1 MSDAQTFKVPKGV
14 EKYKEIDLK
23 LLPGESVEAIVPMT
37 PLSKMRSYV
46 VCALVA
52 IFALLLYRL
61 FSGPITAGS
70 LMPPVVAF
78 IALWVVWKA
87 GDVKDLKGL
96 ALSAVKYAV
105 YLVLLSYA
113 LAFLASFFAPILEAI
128 QSATGAQVEVPKFSA
143 DPLENARGI
152 LAYAAGIL
160 NSYAVQ
166 FAPQIRL
173 ASLATAA
180 VALACIPLIY
190 ASCKGQLYYVTDR
203 RLVIRRKF
211 GTVQVTTLPLDG
223 VVEVTAFQGFFARL
237 LGYGDIVLSMVS
249 GGGVTESLEPKPV
262 QPVAG
267 FYSVKRR
274 LEGVKDV
281 WQLKDAIIALR
292 DKYVEARYLARIEEG
307 LKRIRQATE
316 AKAEVK
322 AEVKAEAKAEKK
334 EKPPPY
340 AA

>member
-1 MSDAQTFKVPKGV
+1 MSESVQTVKVPKGV

-23 LLPGESVEAIVPMT
+23 LLPGENVEFIVSMS

-46 VCALVA
+46 VCGLVA
-52 IFALLLYRL
+52 VFAFLLYQL
-61 FSGPITAGS
+61 FSGPITAES
-70 LMPPVVAF
+70 LAPPVAAF
-78 IALWVVWKA
+78 IALWIVWKA
-87 GDVKDLKGL
+87 GDVKDVKGL
-96 ALSAVKYAV
+96 VLSAVKYAA

-113 LAFLASFFAPILEAI
+113 LAFFASYFAPLLSAV
-128 QSATGAQVEVPKFSA
+128 QSAAGVQAEAPKFSA

-152 LAYAAGIL
+152 LSYAAGLL
-160 NSYAVQ
+160 NAYAVQ
-166 FAPQIRL
+166 FAPHIRL
-173 ASLATAA
+173 ASIAAAA
-180 VALACIPLIY
+180 VALACIPLVY
-190 ASCKGQLYYVTDR
+190 MSCRGQLYYVTDR

-237 LGYGDIVLSMVS
+237 LGYGDIVLSMIS
-249 GGGVTESLEPKPV
+249 GGGVTESLQPGPV
-262 QPVAG
+262 QPVGG

-274 LEGVKDV
+274 LEGVRDV
-281 WQLKDAIIALR
+281 WQLKDAIIELR
-292 DKYVEARYLARIEEG
+292 DRYVEARYLARIEDE

-316 AKAEVK
+316 QKQAEAKEVK
-322 AEVKAEAKAEKK
+322 AAEKK